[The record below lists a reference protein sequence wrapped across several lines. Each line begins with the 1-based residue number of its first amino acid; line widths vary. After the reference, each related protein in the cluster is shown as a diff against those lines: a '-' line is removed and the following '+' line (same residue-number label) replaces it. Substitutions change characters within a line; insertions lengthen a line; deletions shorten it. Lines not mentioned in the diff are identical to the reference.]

1 MQRGF
6 TGAQYLAGNC
16 RPFPDNVASGL
27 AYVAILWFIG
37 LHLLDAGLQF
47 FVVRG
52 VARVDPEFRWR
63 PWRAALASGLPVVSV
78 IGEGAIHSALAT
90 FVSKLEGYGWR
101 RRAIRW
107 LGLGCSI
114 LATTLLVLAVV
125 FVVGQRDP
133 GLRGNEALI
142 PLPYVLVEGVSAVLL
157 YGGPP
162 AMLLVAG
169 ARVYL
174 VLLQKTPIEEVVEC
188 VRG

>member
-1 MQRGF
+1 MLDSHPFVASRRALTTAVWVRVGFVAVLLLAFVASVRFPRGWLPEGAREQCMQRGF
-6 TGAQYLAGNC
+6 TGAQYLADNC

-90 FVSKLEGYGWR
+90 FVSKLEGDGWR

-133 GLRGNEALI
+133 GLR
-142 PLPYVLVEGVSAVLL
+142 
-157 YGGPP
+157 
-162 AMLLVAG
+162 
-169 ARVYL
+169 
-174 VLLQKTPIEEVVEC
+174 
-188 VRG
+188 